1 MKLNIGDTV
10 LLPSTQKARIIALI
24 RLFGFEYVDLYIE
37 PSGPIRR
44 VPISELKV
52 TSEVVEGSA
61 QNNSAPAPLFL
72 STITAHHL
80 KALLT
85 QQGLLSAANFRITPL
100 PHQILA
106 VDFVLGKF
114 RPRAI
119 IAEEVGLG
127 KTIEAAM
134 IYEEL
139 KLRHQA
145 KRVLIITPAGLTRQW
160 QDELKQK
167 FSESFA
173 LMDRTLFSAMREIH
187 GQDANLWLQSERVIT
202 SLDFIK
208 PQKVSPLL
216 NPRERQRRESH
227 NREVFENLI
236 AANWDMVIID
246 EAHKLS
252 KEVDGSETARYKIG
266 EALAA
271 AVPVFLLLT
280 ATPHQGKPGKFLH
293 LLNLVDPYG
302 FTRVEDLHPDKVRE
316 VVWRTSKRAAVD
328 GQKKPLFK
336 QRITDIYPVDPSR
349 PEFELER
356 KLYDEVSAYVSDNYN
371 RALGRNDR
379 AFTFLMILF
388 QRMLTSSTQAIAD
401 SLDKRLKKLSGW
413 QENLE
418 KSDANGSSN
427 GDFDEEKAED
437 EDAQELLNELIDVT
451 GVVNNLELGRE
462 IEILKRLLDLA
473 RRVLKGSDSKM
484 VALLD
489 IIDEIRRREGPT
501 TKFLVFTEFVST
513 QTVLRKMLE
522 GLGYKLVC
530 INGGMN
536 MDERIIARQEFSADA
551 QFMISTD
558 AGGEGVNLQ
567 FCHVMVNYD
576 LPWNPAKLEQR
587 IGRLDRIGQEH
598 NVLVI
603 NLLTQGTVEQR
614 VREVLESKL
623 AIIRKQYGEDKLADI
638 LSTLQEE
645 FRFDKLF
652 IEALA
657 KREAEAVELE
667 SIGDQIYNRAR
678 QILDQDDLLLPHAQ
692 AEIDQYQKRL
702 VEIAPNQIRS
712 LLTGYLLAHGEKLT
726 EYSRRQGVF
735 YFDLPKADGS
745 KEHYGEVV
753 FDRDSAIKD
762 DGVTFLHLNHPII
775 EQLLEQLTRESNP
788 LAAQMRLR
796 PDSPQGKLIT
806 RGAQGIWAV
815 YVLQAT
821 NHTDVNRQELVPVYI
836 DNVGV
841 SQPRLAQSL
850 LSLTPEQVDTAFVPL
865 DPNEV
870 TRIKDMAWKIA
881 ESQASD
887 RFSEIQL
894 EHAEQTSAEQKKVE
908 QYYRQQE
915 GAVRQI
921 AIENI
926 RLAKQRELLERRRA
940 DIDTL
945 QKRIQLV
952 PDLKLIG
959 LAYIY
964 N

>member
-10 LLPSTQKARIIALI
+10 LLPPNQKARIISLV
-24 RLFGFEYVDLYIE
+24 RLFGLEYVDMYLE

-44 VPISELKV
+44 VPIDELKSPNQM
-52 TSEVVEGSA
+52 TEGLA
-61 QNNSAPAPLFL
+61 QGSSTPAPLFL

-85 QQGLLSAANFRITPL
+85 QQGLLSASNFRITPL

-187 GQDANLWLQSERVIT
+187 GQDANLWLQSERIIT

-302 FTRVEDLHPDKVRE
+302 FTRVEDLLPDKVRE

-356 KLYDEVSAYVSDNYN
+356 KLYEEVSAYVSDNYN

-418 KSDANGSSN
+418 KPDTN

-437 EDAQELLNELIDVT
+437 EDAQELLNELIEVT
-451 GVVNNLELGRE
+451 GVVNGFELGRE

-522 GLGYKLVC
+522 DMGYKVVS

-536 MDERIIARQEFSADA
+536 LDERIIARQEFSADA

-614 VREVLESKL
+614 VREVLETKL
-623 AIIRKQYGEDKLADI
+623 SIIRKQYGDDKLADI

-657 KREAEAVELE
+657 KRKAEAVELE

-692 AEIDQYQKRL
+692 AEVDQYQKRL

-712 LLTGYLLAHGEKLT
+712 LLTGYLLARGEKLG
-726 EYSRRQGVF
+726 EYSRRQGIY
-735 YFDLPKADGS
+735 YFDLTKADGS

-753 FDRDSAIKD
+753 FDRESAVKD
-762 DGVTFLHLNHPII
+762 DGVTFLHLNHPIV
-775 EQLLEQLTRESNP
+775 EQLLDQLTQETNP
-788 LAAQMRLR
+788 LTAQMQLR
-796 PDSPQGKLIT
+796 PESPQGKLISP
-806 RGAQGIWAV
+806 GSQGVFAV

-821 NHTDVNRQELVPVYI
+821 NHTDVNRQELIPVYLDHMGI
-836 DNVGV
+836 
-841 SQPRLAQSL
+841 SQPRLAQLL
-850 LSLTPEQVDTAFVPL
+850 LSLSPEQVDTAYTPL
-865 DPNEV
+865 DPNEI
-870 TRIKDMAWKIA
+870 TRIKDMVWKIA
-881 ESQASD
+881 ESQAGD

-894 EHAEQTSAEQKKVE
+894 EHAEQTNAEQRKIE

-926 RLAKQRELLERRRA
+926 RQAKQRDLLEQRRA
-940 DIDTL
+940 DIATL
-945 QKRIQLV
+945 QKSIQLV

-959 LAYIY
+959 VAFIY
-964 N
+964 T

>member
-10 LLPSTQKARIIALI
+10 LLPSNQKARIISLV
-24 RLFGFEYVDLYIE
+24 RLFGLEYVDMYLE

-44 VPISELKV
+44 VPIDELKSPNQM
-52 TSEVVEGSA
+52 TEGLA
-61 QNNSAPAPLFL
+61 QGSSTPAPLFL

-85 QQGLLSAANFRITPL
+85 QQGLLSASNFRITPL

-187 GQDANLWLQSERVIT
+187 GQDANLWLQSERIIT

-302 FTRVEDLHPDKVRE
+302 FTRVEDLLPDKVRE

-356 KLYDEVSAYVSDNYN
+356 KLYEEVSAYVSDNYN

-418 KSDANGSSN
+418 KPDTN

-437 EDAQELLNELIDVT
+437 EDAQELLNELIEVT
-451 GVVNNLELGRE
+451 GVVNGFELGRE

-522 GLGYKLVC
+522 DMGYKVVS

-536 MDERIIARQEFSADA
+536 LDERIIARQEFSADA

-614 VREVLESKL
+614 VREVLETKL
-623 AIIRKQYGEDKLADI
+623 SIIRKQYGDDKLADI

-657 KREAEAVELE
+657 KRKAEAVELE

-692 AEIDQYQKRL
+692 AEVDQYQKRL

-712 LLTGYLLAHGEKLT
+712 LLTGYLLARGEKLG
-726 EYSRRQGVF
+726 EYSRRQGIY
-735 YFDLPKADGS
+735 YFDLTKADGS

-753 FDRDSAIKD
+753 FDRESAVKD
-762 DGVTFLHLNHPII
+762 DGVTFLHLNHPIV
-775 EQLLEQLTRESNP
+775 EQLLDQLTQETNP
-788 LAAQMRLR
+788 LTAQMQLR
-796 PDSPQGKLIT
+796 PESPQGKLISP
-806 RGAQGIWAV
+806 GSQGVFAV

-821 NHTDVNRQELVPVYI
+821 NHTDVNRQELIPVYLDHMGI
-836 DNVGV
+836 
-841 SQPRLAQSL
+841 SQPRLAQLL
-850 LSLTPEQVDTAFVPL
+850 LSLSPEQVDTAYTPL
-865 DPNEV
+865 DPNEI
-870 TRIKDMAWKIA
+870 TRIKDMVWKIA
-881 ESQASD
+881 ESQAGD

-894 EHAEQTSAEQKKVE
+894 EHAEQTNAEQRKIE

-926 RLAKQRELLERRRA
+926 RQAKQRDLLEQRRA
-940 DIDTL
+940 DIATL
-945 QKRIQLV
+945 QKSIQLV

-959 LAYIY
+959 VAFIY
-964 N
+964 T

>member
-10 LLPSTQKARIIALI
+10 LLPSNQKARIISLV
-24 RLFGFEYVDLYIE
+24 RLFGLEYVDMYLE

-44 VPISELKV
+44 VPIDELKSPNQM
-52 TSEVVEGSA
+52 TEGLA
-61 QNNSAPAPLFL
+61 QGSSTPAPLFL

-85 QQGLLSAANFRITPL
+85 QQGLLSASNFRITPL

-187 GQDANLWLQSERVIT
+187 GQDANLWLQSERIIT

-356 KLYDEVSAYVSDNYN
+356 KLYEEVSAYVSDNYN

-418 KSDANGSSN
+418 KPDTN

-437 EDAQELLNELIDVT
+437 EDAQELLNELIEVT
-451 GVVNNLELGRE
+451 GVVNGFELGRE

-522 GLGYKLVC
+522 DMGYKVVS

-536 MDERIIARQEFSADA
+536 LDERIIARQEFSADA

-614 VREVLESKL
+614 VREVLETKL
-623 AIIRKQYGEDKLADI
+623 SIIRKQYGDDKLADI

-657 KREAEAVELE
+657 KRKAEAVELE

-692 AEIDQYQKRL
+692 AEVDQYQKRL
-702 VEIAPNQIRS
+702 VEIAPNQIHS
-712 LLTGYLLAHGEKLT
+712 LLTGYLLARGEKLG
-726 EYSRRQGVF
+726 EYSRRQGIY
-735 YFDLPKADGS
+735 YFDLTKADGS

-753 FDRDSAIKD
+753 FDRESAVKD
-762 DGVTFLHLNHPII
+762 DGVTFLHLNHPIV
-775 EQLLEQLTRESNP
+775 EQLLDQLTQETNP
-788 LAAQMRLR
+788 LTAQMRLR
-796 PDSPQGKLIT
+796 PESPQGKLISP
-806 RGAQGIWAV
+806 GSQGVFAV

-821 NHTDVNRQELVPVYI
+821 NHTDVNRQELIPVYLDHMGI
-836 DNVGV
+836 
-841 SQPRLAQSL
+841 SQPRLAQLL
-850 LSLTPEQVDTAFVPL
+850 LSLSPEQVDTAYTPL
-865 DPNEV
+865 DPNEI
-870 TRIKDMAWKIA
+870 TRIKDIVWKIA
-881 ESQASD
+881 ESQAGD

-894 EHAEQTSAEQKKVE
+894 EHAEQTNAEQRKIE

-926 RLAKQRELLERRRA
+926 RQAKQRDLLEQRRA
-940 DIDTL
+940 DIATL
-945 QKRIQLV
+945 QKSIQLV

-959 LAYIY
+959 VAFIY
-964 N
+964 T